1 MSDNQSVAS
10 EAVPPHAQLIQM
22 ATDKWVAA
30 IVYAAAKLGI
40 ADHLADG
47 PRSAMELSGATR
59 THAPSLLLLLDSVAG
74 RQYDSAWRQKAQR
87 PR

>member
-1 MSDNQSVAS
+1 MSDSQSVAS

-22 ATDKWVAA
+22 ATGKWVAA

-47 PRSAMELSGATR
+47 PRSAMELFGATR